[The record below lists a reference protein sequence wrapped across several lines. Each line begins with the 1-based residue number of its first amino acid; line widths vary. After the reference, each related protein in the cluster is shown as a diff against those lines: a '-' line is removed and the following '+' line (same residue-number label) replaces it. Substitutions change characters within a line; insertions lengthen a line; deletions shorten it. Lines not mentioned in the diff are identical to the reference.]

1 MPKRKQ
7 KKMQQQINTNTT
19 DVGKYFIPFDEY
31 LYRKICD
38 LALDFVNTYK
48 NINDDDSITVTI
60 LENIF
65 ECLLDFAQNC
75 DSLPDN
81 IRNPPL
87 ENWML
92 SPDNIHPRLA
102 LNWVMRLLNELK
114 RQQEKTGREKDY
126 YVSKYMKAKKDYD
139 TPDETILNLNRTKL

>member
-1 MPKRKQ
+1 
-7 KKMQQQINTNTT
+7 MQQQIHNTEGN
-19 DVGKYFIPFDEY
+19 KQYYFIPFDEF

-38 LALDFVNTYK
+38 LCLDFVNTYK
-48 NINDDDSITVTI
+48 NLNDDDSITVTI
-60 LENIF
+60 LENIM
-65 ECLLDFAQNC
+65 EALLDFAQNC

-87 ENWML
+87 EKWML

-102 LNWVMRLLNELK
+102 LNYVMRLLNELK
-114 RQQEKTGREKDY
+114 RQQDKVGRDRNY

-139 TPDETILNLNRTKL
+139 TPDETILNLNRPKL